1 MKKRILLLLL
11 ALCLLSGCGEKAPE
25 EPVVCVPKEECFV
38 CAGTWKRDNVGIISL
53 NTFEIAEVE
62 LNRYDR
68 DGTLIE
74 ELSGVFT
81 MRNWRFEED
90 DLHISMGLDVDRG
103 HAFLTITP
111 GDDQKA
117 DRSKAAGFLC
127 EDCLEEILPEGGKE
141 KMGFG
146 AIDLATGEIRA
157 FDRQS
162 VGFGVGDFFV
172 HCDWEEDETELKLLI
187 FYVPLRY

>member
-1 MKKRILLLLL
+1 MFLL

-25 EPVVCVPKEECFV
+25 VPEEPVVCVPREACFV
-38 CAGTWKRDNVGIISL
+38 CSGTWERDNVGIISL
-53 NTFEIAEVE
+53 NTFETAEVA

-68 DGTLIE
+68 NGTLIE
-74 ELSGVFT
+74 EPSGMFS
-81 MRNWRFEED
+81 MHGQYLEED
-90 DLHISMGLDVDRG
+90 GIHAFIALDADRG
-103 HAFLTITP
+103 YAFLTITP

-127 EDCLEEILPEGGKE
+127 EDCLEEILPEGGRE

-172 HCDWEEDETELKLLI
+172 HCDWEEDGALDLLV
-187 FYVPLRY
+187 FYAPFRFQS